1 MSQAHL
7 HPTIAT
13 LLASVRRRIRAYVWL
28 EGLATLVAVAGL
40 AFWISLAIDYLQEP
54 PPAARIA
61 ILAVAGVALLVLLYR
76 LILRRAFVR
85 LSDRSMA
92 ILLERRYGLF
102 QDSLLTSVELG
113 SQEARDELEQQML
126 ASARSE
132 ALQRSGEIEVK
143 KVFNPQPLTR
153 AVLAGCLLAVS
164 IVGFVLGAP
173 EALGIWAR

>member
-1 MSQAHL
+1 MPEPRL

-61 ILAVAGVALLVLLYR
+61 ILALAGIALLVVLYR
-76 LILRRAFVR
+76 LIVRRAFVR

-92 ILLERRYGLF
+92 ILLERRYDQF

-113 SQEARDELEQQML
+113 TQDAHDELEQQML

-132 ALQRSGEIEVK
+132 ALE
-143 KVFNPQPLTR
+143 
-153 AVLAGCLLAVS
+153 
-164 IVGFVLGAP
+164 
-173 EALGIWAR
+173 